1 MKCPTCIGTGGS
13 VAETLRTTWTE
24 WSFVPRACP
33 DCEGTGSIPDPCP
46 VCNQPGHAMSAESG
60 PGPLCAPRVQ
70 P

>member
-1 MKCPTCIGTGGS
+1 MKCPTCNGTGEYRDEHEAWA
-13 VAETLRTTWTE
+13 AETLG
-24 WSFVPRACP
+24 CP
-33 DCEGTGSIPDPCP
+33 VCEGTGSIPDPCP